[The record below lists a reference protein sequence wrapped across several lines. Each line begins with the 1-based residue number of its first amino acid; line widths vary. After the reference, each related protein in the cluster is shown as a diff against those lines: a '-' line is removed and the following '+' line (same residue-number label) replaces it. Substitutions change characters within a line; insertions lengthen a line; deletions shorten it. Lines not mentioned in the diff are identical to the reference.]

1 MANTND
7 IRNIAV
13 CGHGGTGKT
22 SLVEEIL
29 FNAGV
34 ISRAEKVESGRTVSD
49 YTEEEIEKKMSI
61 HSSLSHF
68 DWKGTKINLFD
79 TPGASGFIGE
89 VVSSFRAAES
99 AVVLVGARSSL
110 QIETVKLWR
119 RLNSRDM
126 PRVVFV
132 NKMEKE
138 RADYFK
144 VIEDLSDFKL
154 KPIALTIPMGQ
165 GKDYKGLIN
174 LLDMKAYPKGSA
186 GKPESAEEI
195 PEEYKE
201 QAQKY
206 HETMIE
212 QAAMGD
218 DDLTEKFFEEGTLTV
233 KEAMKGLREG
243 LFDNK
248 FIPLFCGSV
257 EENSGIVPLMD
268 FMAQE
273 SPAPGRVEEPCLS
286 GKKSVMV
293 SSGGPFS
300 GIIFKTSIDKFA
312 GKMSYIKVITG
323 KLTPGMEVF
332 DPQERKKIKIGK
344 IYFSEGKEIKETSEV
359 MAGDICIVTK
369 IDAIK
374 TNETL
379 CMPDNEIQFKALA
392 LPHPIHSLAINAK
405 NQKDDDKLADQLQK
419 VSEQDLTFSLN
430 YNNETRETVISGMG
444 ELHIDTILGKIKKE
458 NKIDVET
465 RVPGVAYRETIEKS
479 VQNVEYTHKKQ
490 SGGHG
495 QYGRIVI
502 NVAPLERGQNFTME
516 NAVKGGAISKGYLPG
531 IEKGLREAMA
541 EGYLAGYPMVDIGV
555 TVVDGKEHPVDS
567 SEMAFKLAAKQ
578 ALRTAFEQ
586 ARPSLLEP
594 MVNLTVIIEEK
605 YIGDVMSD
613 LSSKRGA
620 VTNQSALGN
629 GITQIE
635 ATVPQGELLR
645 YAIDLKSITSGT
657 GAFEVEFSHYNPVT
671 KQVAQ
676 EIISKRQKA
685 S

>member
-1 MANTND
+1 MMADTNS

-13 CGHGGTGKT
+13 CGHGSTGKT

-34 ISRAEKVESGRTVSD
+34 ISRAETVESGRTVSD
-49 YTEEEIEKKMSI
+49 FTEEEIEKKMSI

-79 TPGASGFIGE
+79 TPGASDFVGE

-138 RADYFK
+138 RADFFK
-144 VIEDLSDFKL
+144 VLEDLSDFKL

-165 GKDYKGLIN
+165 GEDYKGLIN

-186 GKPESAEEI
+186 GKPEAAEEI
-195 PEEYKE
+195 PAEYKE
-201 QAQKY
+201 QAQEY
-206 HETMIE
+206 HDTMIE
-212 QAAMGD
+212 QAAVGD
-218 DDLTEKFFEEGTLTV
+218 DDLTEKFFEEGTLSV
-233 KEAMKGLREG
+233 EEAIQGLREG

-248 FIPLFCGSV
+248 FIPVFCGSV
-257 EENSGIVPLMD
+257 LENSGIVPLMD

-273 SPAPGRVEEPCLS
+273 SPAPGRVEEPCIS
-286 GKKSVMV
+286 GEKAVMV
-293 SSGGPFS
+293 SSDGPFS
-300 GIIFKTSIDKFA
+300 GVVFKTSLDKFA

-323 KLTPGMEVF
+323 KLTPGMEVY
-332 DPQERKKIKIGK
+332 DPQEDKKIKIGK
-344 IYFSEGKEIKETSEV
+344 TYFSEGKDLKETNEV
-359 MAGDICIVTK
+359 VAGDLCVVTK
-369 IDAIK
+369 IEDIK

-379 CMPDNEIQFKALA
+379 CMADNIIHFKALA

-405 NQKDDDKLADQLQK
+405 NQKDEDKLADQLHK
-419 VSEQDLTFSLN
+419 VAEQDLTFTLA
-430 YNNETRETVISGMG
+430 YNEETKETVISGMG
-444 ELHIDTILGKIKKE
+444 ELHIDTILGKILKE
-458 NKIDVET
+458 NKIEVTT
-465 RVPGVAYRETIEKS
+465 RVPGVAYRETIGKS

-495 QYGRIVI
+495 QYGRVVI
-502 NVAPLERGQNFTME
+502 NVAPLERGMDFSMN
-516 NAVKGGAISKGYLPG
+516 NAIKGGSISKGYMPG
-531 IEKGLREAMA
+531 IEKGLREAMT
-541 EGYLAGYPMVDIGV
+541 EGFLAGYPMVDIGV
-555 TVVDGKEHPVDS
+555 TIVDGKEHPVDS

-586 ARPSLLEP
+586 AKPSLLEP
-594 MVNLTVIIEEK
+594 MVNLTVIVEDK
-605 YIGDVMSD
+605 FMGDVMSD

-620 VTNQSALGN
+620 VTDQGSLGN
-629 GITQIE
+629 GITQIK
-635 ATVPQGELLR
+635 ALVPQGELLR

-657 GAFEVEFSHYNPVT
+657 GAFEMDFSHYNPVT
-671 KQVAQ
+671 GQVAQ
-676 EIISKRQKA
+676 QIIAKREQA
-685 S
+685 

>member
-1 MANTND
+1 MYFKGGFMMADTNS

-13 CGHGGTGKT
+13 CGHGDTGKT

-34 ISRAEKVESGRTVSD
+34 IPRAETVESGRTVSD
-49 YTEEEIEKKMSI
+49 YTEEEIEKKISI

-79 TPGASGFIGE
+79 TPGASDFVGE

-119 RLNSRDM
+119 RLNARDM

-138 RADYFK
+138 RADFYK
-144 VIEDLSDFKL
+144 VLADLSDFQL

-165 GKDYKGLIN
+165 GEDYKGLIN

-186 GKPESAEEI
+186 GKPEAAADI

-201 QAQKY
+201 QAREY
-206 HETMIE
+206 HDAMIE
-212 QAAMGD
+212 QAAVGD
-218 DDLTEKFFEEGTLTV
+218 DDLTEKFFEEGTLSV
-233 KEAMKGLREG
+233 EEAIKGLREG

-248 FIPLFCGSV
+248 FIPVFCGSV
-257 EENSGIVPLMD
+257 LENSGIVPLMD

-273 SPAPGRVEEPCLS
+273 SPAPGRVEEPCIS
-286 GKKSVMV
+286 GEKSVMID
-293 SSGGPFS
+293 SAGSFS
-300 GIIFKTSIDKFA
+300 GIVFKTSLDKFA

-323 KLTPGMEVF
+323 KLTPGMEVY
-332 DPQERKKIKIGK
+332 DPQEEKKVKVGK
-344 IYFSEGKEIKETSEV
+344 VYFSEGKDLKETGEAV
-359 MAGDICIVTK
+359 AGDICVVTK
-369 IDAIK
+369 IDDIK

-379 CMPDNEIQFKALA
+379 CMPDNIIHFQALS
-392 LPHPIHSLAINAK
+392 LPHPIHTLAIKAV
-405 NQKDDDKLADQLQK
+405 NQKDEDKLADQLHR
-419 VSEQDLTFSLN
+419 VAEQDLTFTIK
-430 YNNETRETVISGMG
+430 YNEETHETVISGMG

-458 NKIDVET
+458 NKIDVVT
-465 RVPGVAYRETIEKS
+465 TTPGVAYRETIGKS

-495 QYGRIVI
+495 QYGRVVI
-502 NVAPLERGQNFTME
+502 NVSPLERGEDFSMD
-516 NAVKGGAISKGYLPG
+516 NAIKGGSISKGYMPG
-531 IEKGLREAMA
+531 IEKGLREAMN
-541 EGYLAGYPMVDIGV
+541 EGFLAGYPMVDIGV
-555 TVVDGKEHPVDS
+555 TVIDGKEHPVDS

-578 ALRTAFEQ
+578 ALRAAFEQ
-586 ARPSLLEP
+586 AKPSLLEP
-594 MVNLTVIIEEK
+594 MVNLTVIVEDK
-605 YIGDVMSD
+605 FMGDVMSD

-620 VTNQSALGN
+620 VTDQASLGN
-629 GITQIE
+629 GITQIK
-635 ATVPQGELLR
+635 ALVPQGELLR

-657 GAFEVEFSHYNPVT
+657 GGV
-671 KQVAQ
+671 
-676 EIISKRQKA
+676 
-685 S
+685 

>member
-1 MANTND
+1 MADTNS

-13 CGHGGTGKT
+13 CGHGSTGKT

-34 ISRAEKVESGRTVSD
+34 ISRAETVESGRTVSD
-49 YTEEEIEKKMSI
+49 FTEEEIEKKMSI

-79 TPGASGFIGE
+79 TPGASDFVGE

-138 RADYFK
+138 RADFFK
-144 VIEDLSDFKL
+144 VLEDLSDFKL

-165 GKDYKGLIN
+165 GEDYKGLIN

-186 GKPESAEEI
+186 GKPEAAEEI
-195 PEEYKE
+195 PAEYKE
-201 QAQKY
+201 QAQEY
-206 HETMIE
+206 HDTMIE
-212 QAAMGD
+212 QAAVGD
-218 DDLTEKFFEEGTLTV
+218 DDLTEKFFEEGTLSV
-233 KEAMKGLREG
+233 EEAIQGLREG

-248 FIPLFCGSV
+248 FIPVFCGSV
-257 EENSGIVPLMD
+257 LENSGIVPLMD

-273 SPAPGRVEEPCLS
+273 SPAPGRVEEPCIS
-286 GKKSVMV
+286 GEKAVMV
-293 SSGGPFS
+293 SSDGPFS
-300 GIIFKTSIDKFA
+300 GVVFKTSLDKFA

-323 KLTPGMEVF
+323 KLTPGMEVY
-332 DPQERKKIKIGK
+332 DPQEDKKIKIGK
-344 IYFSEGKEIKETSEV
+344 TYFSEGKDLKETNEV
-359 MAGDICIVTK
+359 VAGDLCVVTK
-369 IDAIK
+369 IEDIK

-379 CMPDNEIQFKALA
+379 CMADNIIHFKALA

-405 NQKDDDKLADQLQK
+405 NQKDEDKLADQLHK
-419 VSEQDLTFSLN
+419 VAEQDLTFTLA
-430 YNNETRETVISGMG
+430 YNEETKETVISGMG
-444 ELHIDTILGKIKKE
+444 ELHIDTILGKILKE
-458 NKIDVET
+458 NKIEVTT
-465 RVPGVAYRETIEKS
+465 RVPGVAYRETIGKS

-495 QYGRIVI
+495 QYGRVVI
-502 NVAPLERGQNFTME
+502 NVAPLERGMDFSMN
-516 NAVKGGAISKGYLPG
+516 NAIKGGSISKGYMPG
-531 IEKGLREAMA
+531 IEKGLREAMT
-541 EGYLAGYPMVDIGV
+541 EGFLAGYPMVDIGV
-555 TVVDGKEHPVDS
+555 TIVDGKEHPVDS

-586 ARPSLLEP
+586 AKPSLLEP
-594 MVNLTVIIEEK
+594 MVNLTVIVEDK
-605 YIGDVMSD
+605 FMGDVMSD

-620 VTNQSALGN
+620 VTDQGSLGN
-629 GITQIE
+629 GITQIK
-635 ATVPQGELLR
+635 ALVPQGELLR

-657 GAFEVEFSHYNPVT
+657 GAFEMDFSHYNPVT
-671 KQVAQ
+671 GQVAQ
-676 EIISKRQKA
+676 QIIAKREQA
-685 S
+685 